1 MYTTSKSIAM
11 KKLVLLVGLWSL
23 FACQDKA
30 VLLPQIDKTIQ
41 ANVVDH
47 SPIYLFFKTEGKDTL
62 VDVNRKNSI
71 SSTHWIFN
79 IDKRLPLRLVVPEV
93 IKLLAKKEGSVH
105 KSAGSENY
113 FSYSDRIQKQ
123 LAFLPITKM
132 NFTMGM
138 PKFGVR
144 IYFDKNNTIFV
155 DDVAIKNEDL
165 VTYLAK
171 LPSDKPRRF
180 NYCFDKDSSYEN
192 LVKGLVFAQTKG
204 LQVAHVFVY

>member
-1 MYTTSKSIAM
+1 MYTASQSIAM
-11 KKLVLLVGLWSL
+11 KKIVLIIGFLSL
-23 FACQDKA
+23 FSCQEKA

-41 ANVVDH
+41 ADVVDH

-71 SSTHWIFN
+71 SSTNWIFN
-79 IDKRLPLRLVVPEV
+79 IDKRLPLRLVTPELQ
-93 IKLLAKKEGSVH
+93 KLLAKKEGSAH

-113 FSYSDRIQKQ
+113 FSYSNRIQKQ

-132 NFTMGM
+132 NFTSGV

-144 IYFDKNNTIFV
+144 IYFDKNNTIIV
-155 DDVAIKNEDL
+155 NDVALENEDL
-165 VTYLAK
+165 ATYLTQI
-171 LPSDKPRRF
+171 PSDKSLKLNF
-180 NYCFDKDSSYEN
+180 CFDKNSSYEN

-204 LQVAHVFVY
+204 LQVQDVFVY

>member
-1 MYTTSKSIAM
+1 M
-11 KKLVLLVGLWSL
+11 KKIILIIGLCSL
-23 FACQDKA
+23 FACQKKA

-47 SPIYLFFKTEGKDTL
+47 SPIYLFFKTEGNDTL

-93 IKLLAKKEGSVH
+93 IKLQAKKEGSAH
-105 KSAGSENY
+105 KSADSENY

-123 LAFLPITKM
+123 LAFLPITKL
-132 NFTMGM
+132 NFTLGA

-144 IYFDKNNTIFV
+144 IYFDKNNMIFV
-155 DDVAIKNEDL
+155 NDVALKDEDL

-171 LPSDKPRRF
+171 LPSDKPLRF
-180 NYCFDKDSSYEN
+180 NFCFDKDSSYEN

>member
-1 MYTTSKSIAM
+1 M
-11 KKLVLLVGLWSL
+11 KKLVLIIGFLSL
-23 FACQDKA
+23 FSCQEKA
-30 VLLPQIDKTIQ
+30 VLLPQIDNTIQ
-41 ANVVDH
+41 SNVVDH

-71 SSTHWIFN
+71 SSTNWIFN

-93 IKLLAKKEGSVH
+93 IKLLAKKEGSAH
-105 KSAGSENY
+105 KKAGSENY
-113 FSYSDRIQKQ
+113 FSYSNRIQKQ
-123 LAFLPITKM
+123 LEFFQITKM
-132 NFTMGM
+132 NFTWGA

-144 IYFDKNNTIFV
+144 IYFDKDNMIFV
-155 DDVAIKNEDL
+155 NDVPLKDENV

-171 LPSDKPRRF
+171 LPSDKPLTF

-192 LVKGLVFAQTKG
+192 LVKGLVFAQTNG